1 MHGRDPAIR
10 MTADDAYRIA
20 LASPGHLAEIPG
32 IEQAAASLFAAED
45 LPPPLRYRVTD
56 REYLR
61 EAQCDRRLWVAL
73 AGSRPVGFALA
84 DVADGEAYLSE
95 IDVHPEHARQGLGT
109 RLVRAVVEWA
119 AAHGFACLLLV
130 TFRHLPWNAPFYAR
144 LGFVALPDRAVGPEL
159 RGFIAEEG
167 AAGIDTTKRV
177 AMRLALR
184 GPAGGESA

>member
-1 MHGRDPAIR
+1 
-10 MTADDAYRIA
+10 MTPEEYRIA
-20 LASPGHLAEIPG
+20 LASPGHLAEIPR
-32 IEQAAASLFAAED
+32 IEQAAATLFAAED

-61 EAQCDRRLWVAL
+61 EAQRDERLWVAL
-73 AGSRPVGFALA
+73 ARTRPVGFALA
-84 DVADGEAYLSE
+84 DVVDGEAYLSE

-119 AAHGFACLLLV
+119 GARSFACVLLV

-144 LGFVALPDRAVGPEL
+144 LGFVALPDRAIGPEL
-159 RGFIAEEG
+159 REFIAEEG

-177 AMRLALR
+177 AMRLALP
-184 GPAGGESA
+184 GSAGGDGA